1 MTIIN
6 LHWLQGDKEN
16 PARGEHEREE
26 EEIYRTS
33 NNESKR
39 KRRVGMAGT
48 TTKHSSTFPGNPFF
62 FFPQPNMERVIKARL
77 RGEKSERVASRF
89 RESAEK
95 AWTFFFFF
103 YPDIALAIRRVVRF
117 LGTNGRPVDRSTN
130 YTNEDPRNVQRR
142 KLPSFLAKL
151 FFFSYLAKNFLFFL
165 LSKTRFHFFPS
176 RIPREFPF
184 FSFRQFR

>member
-1 MTIIN
+1 
-6 LHWLQGDKEN
+6 
-16 PARGEHEREE
+16 
-26 EEIYRTS
+26 
-33 NNESKR
+33 
-39 KRRVGMAGT
+39 MAGT

-103 YPDIALAIRRVVRF
+103 YPDIALPIRRVVRF

-142 KLPSFLAKL
+142 KLPSLLAKL

-176 RIPREFPF
+176 RIPRKFSFFF